1 MLSRATLKIFNARG
15 LTAVLGILSGT
26 VTGLALTDPA
36 LASPATDMTTQRIAA
51 ISAGDVTSLTAA
63 YGSPAVLQWVGGPL
77 DGVYSDAA
85 AINATWTKFT
95 RAQGKLKTDIV
106 AMNEA
111 ANPQG
116 STVATDLVL
125 TGAKPLKVHYVTV
138 WRAGKLVDEIW
149 QINPNAS
156 Y

>member
-1 MLSRATLKIFNARG
+1 MLSRATRKIFNASG
-15 LTAVLGILSGT
+15 LPVILGTISSIAVS
-26 VTGLALTDPA
+26 LALIDPA
-36 LASPATDMTTQRIAA
+36 LASPATEMTTQRIAA
-51 ISAGDVTSLTAA
+51 ISTGDIASLTAA
-63 YGSPAVLQWVGGPL
+63 YGSPAMLQWVGGPL
-77 DGVYSDAA
+77 DGVYSDTA
-85 AINATWTKFT
+85 AINDTWAKFAK
-95 RAQGKLKTDIV
+95 AQGRLKTDIV

-138 WRAGKLVDEIW
+138 WRGGKLVDEIW